1 VAFTSGTM
9 TDTSGNVINLQLLSA
24 ANDPN
29 KELQPYQ
36 AVAYPANPLTPNT
49 TYTVSVT
56 GTYTDPN
63 VSNGASQSF
72 SRSFT
77 FTTGNTIG

>member
-1 VAFTSGTM
+1 MKPV
-9 TDTSGNVINLQLLSA
+9 
-24 ANDPN
+24 NDPN
-29 KELQPYQ
+29 KENPAHQ

-56 GTYTDPN
+56 GTYMDPN
-63 VSNGASQSF
+63 CVNNGATQSF